1 MSIGKSSISRAGKAS
16 SGSAR
21 FIFSENEKA
30 SPEGVAGAPEVQ
42 EEESADVQGAEIA
55 DAPAAGKADA
65 PAAGK
70 KGRGKADVPANKKA
84 DVPADKKADVP
95 AKRKADGKAAGA
107 PADKKA
113 EGKAADKKEQAPVKA
128 AAPTKST
135 KAPAKSAKAA
145 KAPAKAAAPVKKAPP
160 AKAAAP
166 VKKAPPAKAAAPV
179 KAEKAPSKKAAD
191 TRPSGESDLKYVA
204 LSLVDPSYARLP
216 DFKKDGHTRL
226 TESVKK
232 YGILVP
238 VILRPSK
245 AEPGKYRIISGNRRF
260 YAARDAGLE
269 AVPALIIECDDRE
282 AVDIYTEVENESL
295 QDNVYSAKAR
305 ENTVVRES
313 ADTASNTPEPA
324 APKPDHTKA
333 PSPTRPSG
341 PAQKRTAGNS
351 RDTDTS
357 GKPADGQ
364 WTVYEELPTF
374 LL

>member
-145 KAPAKAAAPVKKAPP
+145 KAP

-324 APKPDHTKA
+324 APKPDNTKA

-341 PAQKRTAGNS
+341 PAQKRTAGTS

-357 GKPADGQ
+357 GKSADGQ